1 MIRFKIYTYEFKPIK
16 QPAEGELFEPDV
28 NWEES
33 IEHKQDIFGQLF
45 HKDSALKFKRGNIQT
60 FDHLVVAIKDDIIV
74 MRIANNSSL
83 THEDKFQKWEEEDHP
98 SLSVII
104 DNRKNK
110 QIMAIEVR
118 PQAFSDP
125 QTVANIME
133 PSFNRILNNYR
144 LELQIDAK
152 YHMHEFWNVEALCEH
167 GVACVKFKFPFP
179 NLPEITNMVE
189 NLYKDAAESM
199 NGEPTTILTARPKE
213 RLTLE
218 KDNELLD
225 GMIKAASASGKL
237 IMMRPK
243 GQLKWKQIGTETPV
257 YEELSEQVFERLED
271 GELIPVKWHA
281 IEKFLDR
288 IKTVY
293 E

>member
-16 QPAEGELFEPDV
+16 EPAEGELFAPEV

-33 IEHKQDIFGQLF
+33 IAKKQEIFGSYF
-45 HKDSALKFKRGNIQT
+45 MADSKLKFKRSNNQT
-60 FDHLVVAIKDDIIV
+60 FDHLVVAQREGV
-74 MRIANNSSL
+74 VVLRIANNSSL
-83 THEDKFQKWEEEDHP
+83 THEENFKKWEEDDHP
-98 SLSVII
+98 SLCVII
-104 DNRKNK
+104 DNRKDK
-110 QIMAIEVR
+110 QIIAIENR

-133 PSFNRILNNYR
+133 LSFNRMLHEER

-152 YHMHEFWNVEALCEH
+152 YHMHEFWDVEAACEH

-179 NLPEITNMVE
+179 NLPQITNFVE
-189 NLYKDAAESM
+189 QLYKEAAESM
-199 NGEPTTILTARPKE
+199 NGEPTTIMTARPKE
-213 RLTLE
+213 KLKLDKE
-218 KDNELLD
+218 NPLLD

-257 YEELSEQVFERLED
+257 FEELSEQVFDRLED
-271 GELIPVKWHA
+271 GELIPMKWHA
-281 IEKFLDR
+281 IVKFLDR

-293 E
+293 A

>member
-16 QPAEGELFEPDV
+16 QPAEGELFEPNV

-33 IEHKQDIFGQLF
+33 IEHKQDIFGKFF
-45 HKDSALKFKRGNIQT
+45 HKDSVLKFKRSNSQI
-60 FDHLVVAIKDDIIV
+60 FDHLVVAIKDDIII

-83 THEDKFQKWEEEDHP
+83 THEDNFKKWEEEDHP

-110 QIMAIEVR
+110 QIIAIEVR

-133 PSFNRILNNYR
+133 PSFNRLLHEYR

-152 YHMHEFWNVEALCEH
+152 YHMHEFWNVEASCEH

-189 NLYKDAAESM
+189 NLYKEAAESM

-257 YEELSEQVFERLED
+257 FEELSEQAFERLGD